1 MLISVL
7 KSKLHQAR
15 ITAKNIEYSGSLSVD
30 ERLMKAVGLVAHEK
44 VVVANIRSGTRFET
58 YVIPAPAES
67 GIIGL
72 NGAAARLGE
81 TGDEIIVMSFAL
93 VTPDE
98 QISPRVAILDGQN
111 RIVGMK

>member
-1 MLISVL
+1 MYISVL

-15 ITAKNIEYSGSLSVD
+15 ITGKNVEYAGSLSVD
-30 ERLMKAVGLVAHEK
+30 ERLMKAVGLVAHERI
-44 VVVANIRSGTRFET
+44 VVANIRNGERFET

-67 GIIGL
+67 GTIGL

-81 TGDEIIVMSFAL
+81 PGDEIIVMAFAL

-98 QISPRVAILDGQN
+98 TVTPRVAVLDERN
-111 RIVGMK
+111 RIVSLK